1 MTTILMV
8 ASLVI
13 SIAVAVAVFMRK
25 GFDGFDGD
33 AT

>member
-1 MTTILMV
+1 MKTILICG
-8 ASLVI
+8 SVI
-13 SIAVAVAVFMRK
+13 LSIAVAVAVFMTK